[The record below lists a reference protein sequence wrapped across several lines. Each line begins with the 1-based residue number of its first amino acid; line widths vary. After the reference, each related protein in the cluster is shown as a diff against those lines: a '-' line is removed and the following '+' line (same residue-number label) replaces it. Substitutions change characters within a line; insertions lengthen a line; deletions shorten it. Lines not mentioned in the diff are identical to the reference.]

1 MWVSYFPA
9 TIAQTGREPAAK
21 QRRLSSVLLGW
32 ALDETDTYTNTHKQE
47 KVTHNSAKTAS

>member
-21 QRRLSSVLLGW
+21 QRRLGSVLLGW

-47 KVTHNSAKTAS
+47 KVTHNSAKTSS